1 MALPVGPTIP
11 VPTAYFPLT
20 NDSLHSWP
28 IPQYWAY
35 NASAVK
41 AKQTRFVH
49 DDYFGTV
56 VQCNAS
62 AGRPWDPRTRNP
74 ESMEKPE
81 NLKILFIQ
89 PSGRQSSLG
98 HSGSLCRCAGV
109 PFGARC
115 MSS

>member
-20 NDSLHSWP
+20 NDSVHSWP

-35 NASAVK
+35 NASAIQ

-56 VQCNAS
+56 IQCNAS
-62 AGRPWDPRTRNP
+62 AGRA
-74 ESMEKPE
+74 
-81 NLKILFIQ
+81 
-89 PSGRQSSLG
+89 G
-98 HSGSLCRCAGV
+98 HSFPAGCCL
-109 PFGARC
+109 A
-115 MSS
+115 SSFA